1 MGYQNMIPLDE
12 KANKNISDR
21 YQKKTY
27 TKGET
32 CIYGNTLYKA
42 KANIDTAEEW
52 NAAHWEKTNLETIRA
67 EMAAEL
73 SSLNASLSP
82 FELVTP
88 LNTSGVAIE
97 SSYGYRRGNHVHI
110 DVRFKLNSEKK
121 STDPLICILEKYRT
135 HSGGINVG
143 TCLIRG
149 NLYPLIKGRVTD
161 DGYFCF
167 YQDVTNTLETGLV
180 VYMFIDYDMSM

>member
-1 MGYQNMIPLDE
+1 MGYQNIIPLDE

-52 NAAHWEKTNLETIRA
+52 NPAHWEKTNLETIRA

-73 SSLNASLSP
+73 SSLNASNAKTYVEITVPSEATFTIIAYPSGYSYTNSAVTSIVLEYPEYGKLS
-82 FELVTP
+82 
-88 LNTSGVAIE
+88 
-97 SSYGYRRGNHVHI
+97 
-110 DVRFKLNSEKK
+110 
-121 STDPLICILEKYRT
+121 
-135 HSGGINVG
+135 
-143 TCLIRG
+143 
-149 NLYPLIKGRVTD
+149 VTD
-161 DGYFCF
+161 TSTF
-167 YQDVTNTLETGLV
+167 YPVLRAGGFGFYNSNQEYYGKKVGLLLQK
-180 VYMFIDYDMSM
+180 FS

>member
-52 NAAHWEKTNLETIRA
+52 NAAHWEKTNLETIRS

-73 SSLNASLSP
+73 SSLNAKSTFHRINVSGA
-82 FELVTP
+82 VTP
-88 LNTSGVAIE
+88 PSSDKFYTGIKVQIPANSYFSVTAFAAYENAPVTWIGLGESDTQIALCYRNANAGYNHASVSYSGFADKPLTLYVWAQWGN
-97 SSYGYRRGNHVHI
+97 SSINSAAVTGY
-110 DVRFKLNSEKK
+110 
-121 STDPLICILEKYRT
+121 Y
-135 HSGGINVG
+135 
-143 TCLIRG
+143 
-149 NLYPLIKGRVTD
+149 VT
-161 DGYFCF
+161 
-167 YQDVTNTLETGLV
+167 Q
-180 VYMFIDYDMSM
+180 